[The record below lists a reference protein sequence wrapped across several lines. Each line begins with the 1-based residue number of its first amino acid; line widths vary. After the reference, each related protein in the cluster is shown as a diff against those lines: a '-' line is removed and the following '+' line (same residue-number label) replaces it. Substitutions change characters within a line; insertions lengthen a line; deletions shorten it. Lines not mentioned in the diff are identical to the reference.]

1 MVTINTRSAKMGG
14 DSNPGGPRALLTDRE
29 RAIISGHADDVSDD
43 YRYQTVSRVR
53 RRFKRL
59 EADMRALD
67 DHRDLADEV
76 REVICETEDDK

>member
-1 MVTINTRSAKMGG
+1 MVTMGTRPAKTGG
-14 DSNPGGPRALLTDRE
+14 DSKPNELRALLTDRE

-43 YRYQTVSRVR
+43 YCYQSVSRVR

-67 DHRDLADEV
+67 DHGDLADEV
-76 REVICETEDDK
+76 RQVICETEDDE